1 MMHNYNNEVEE
12 DEIRGNV
19 ARTGRS
25 GTRIDIGGKA
35 RGKETTR
42 KTKT

>member
-1 MMHNYNNEVEE
+1 LLLVCLKLSE
-12 DEIRGNV
+12 DFIRIK
-19 ARTGRS
+19 
-25 GTRIDIGGKA
+25 RIYIHYFIGGKA